1 MKERIEAIEKY
12 LEYFPKDFNAKNN
25 LLLCKYADE
34 LGFELTDYY
43 YPRIEYGFFVINRQ
57 IKVGKGYALTNSA
70 TKYEQNG
77 KDSLVIWSE
86 PTGRYAFVS
95 GEYYGDIIDEWEEF
109 IDILKSYNP
118 LDYDELNDNYI
129 YDIENG
135 KKLINDYKDIVN
147 DLEKKINKKIKMVQ
161 LEKKKKEIERLQAE
175 LETSK

>member
-1 MKERIEAIEKY
+1 MKDRIEAIEKY

-34 LGFELTDYY
+34 LGIELTGYY

-57 IKVGKGYALTNSA
+57 IQVGKGYHLTNSA
-70 TKYEQNG
+70 TKYEQN
-77 KDSLVIWSE
+77 KIDSLVIWHEPCGRLAFTSSE
-86 PTGRYAFVS
+86 YWH
-95 GEYYGDIIDEWEEF
+95 DIEDEWKEF
-109 IDILKSYNP
+109 INILMSYNP
-118 LDYDELNDNYI
+118 LDYDEINDNYI

-161 LEKKKKEIERLQAE
+161 LEKKKKELERLQAE

>member
-1 MKERIEAIEKY
+1 MKDKIEVIEKY

-34 LGFELTDYY
+34 LGIELTDY

-57 IKVGKGYALTNSA
+57 IKVGKGCVLTNST

-86 PTGRYAFVS
+86 STGRFAFVS
-95 GEYYGDIIDEWEEF
+95 GGYYDDIIDEWEEF
-109 IDILKSYNP
+109 MDVLKSYNP
-118 LDYDELNDNYI
+118 LDYDELNNKYI

-161 LEKKKKEIERLQAE
+161 LEKKKKELERLQAE
-175 LETSK
+175 LEASK